1 MTPLHQN
8 LTRMRLIAS
17 DPAKITTGAFARDS
31 KGKAVP
37 PWSKAAQSFDITG
50 LVQHVTPIAA
60 EQGEVLG
67 MLWGRLGG
75 EHMVPR
81 WNDSASHADFLDL
94 LDEAIAIAARRAAA

>member
-37 PWSKAAQSFDITG
+37 PWSKAAQSFDLVG
-50 LVQHVTPIAA
+50 LVHHVTPLKA
-60 EQGEVLG
+60 EQSAVIGMFRG
-67 MLWGRLGG
+67 MLEGKPLSAW
-75 EHMVPR
+75 H
-81 WNDSASHADFLDL
+81 DSASHADLLDL